1 MSQLTFLQPEVP
13 APYSV
18 SALTRHIRELIEGDP
33 ALADIWVVGEVS
45 NVSTPRSGHM
55 YFTLKD
61 AGATLRCVMWKPQV
75 QRLRFPPRLGD
86 AVEAHGRI
94 GVFESGGQYQ
104 LYADDLR
111 PAGQGALYQ
120 EFLRLKAKLESEG
133 LFDPGRKRPL
143 PAWPSTIGIATS
155 PTGAALQDVLN
166 TLRRRYPLVDVVL
179 APTPVQGLDAPPAI
193 TTALQSLEE
202 LKPDLILLV
211 RGGGSLEDL
220 WAFNDE
226 GVVRAVAA
234 CSVPV
239 ITGVGHETDFT
250 LADFASDLRAPT
262 PTAAAEMAT
271 PDRNELRQ
279 TLDERGQA
287 LERAAGN
294 RLQTRQWALREL
306 QSGLLRQSPRERLR
320 RERQRTAEQSRR
332 LNTSIQ
338 HRIRLQREQT
348 GAFRARLG
356 ALNPLA
362 ILQRGYAVVSDR
374 QGRIIRSVAGVQK
387 DDPIQARLHDGTL
400 EAIVR
405 SKKDT

>member
-61 AGATLRCVMWKPQV
+61 ADATLRCVMWKPQV

-387 DDPIQARLHDGTL
+387 DDPIQARLHEGTL

>member
-13 APYSV
+13 SPYSV

-387 DDPIQARLHDGTL
+387 DDPIQARLHEGTL

>member
-33 ALADIWVVGEVS
+33 ALVDIWVVGEVS

-287 LERAAGN
+287 LERAVGN

-387 DDPIQARLHDGTL
+387 DDPIQARLHEGTL

>member
-104 LYADDLR
+104 LYADNLR

-287 LERAAGN
+287 LERAVGN

-387 DDPIQARLHDGTL
+387 DDPIQARLHEGTL

>member
-33 ALADIWVVGEVS
+33 ALVDIWVVGEVS

-387 DDPIQARLHDGTL
+387 DDPIQARLHEGTL

>member
-104 LYADDLR
+104 LYADNLR

>member
-13 APYSV
+13 SPYSV

-104 LYADDLR
+104 LYADNLR

-226 GVVRAVAA
+226 GVVRAIAA

-387 DDPIQARLHDGTL
+387 DDPIQARLHEGTL

>member
-13 APYSV
+13 SPYSV

>member
-104 LYADDLR
+104 LYADNLR

-387 DDPIQARLHDGTL
+387 DDPIQARLHEGTL

>member
-13 APYSV
+13 SPYNV

-387 DDPIQARLHDGTL
+387 DDPIQARLHEGTL

>member
-61 AGATLRCVMWKPQV
+61 ADATLRCVMWKPQV

-104 LYADDLR
+104 LYADNLR

>member
-387 DDPIQARLHDGTL
+387 DDPIQARLHEGTL

>member
-33 ALADIWVVGEVS
+33 ALAYIWVVGEVS

-387 DDPIQARLHDGTL
+387 DDPIQARLHEGTL

>member
-13 APYSV
+13 SPYSV

-104 LYADDLR
+104 LYADNLR

-387 DDPIQARLHDGTL
+387 DDPIQARLHEGTL

>member
-61 AGATLRCVMWKPQV
+61 ADATLRCVMWKPQV

-104 LYADDLR
+104 LYADNLR

-362 ILQRGYAVVSDR
+362 IQQRGYAVVSDR

-387 DDPIQARLHDGTL
+387 DDPIQARLHEGTL

>member
-13 APYSV
+13 SPYSV

-33 ALADIWVVGEVS
+33 ALVDIWVVGEVS

-387 DDPIQARLHDGTL
+387 DDPIQARLHEGTL